1 VKASIL
7 RAFARLGGAMTFQD
21 RDIIPPETQEDVQGR
36 WGLRRIVFV
45 VVVFNLAIWGGL
57 YFLLR
62 GLFE

>member
-1 VKASIL
+1 
-7 RAFARLGGAMTFQD
+7 MTFQD